1 MVVHAFLVFLFII
14 TQRNQVE
21 VRLKNTPTTFKQT
34 DVLMKFKS
42 AICGSDFSIIWLF
55 VDNIAKITTTLNI
68 LSMALCY
75 ECMKNSKYDVW
86 LLHFKKFWNYKN
98 IIIFKTHLCRI
109 TMKIWQASWHCYLLF
124 LVNWQEDDANYGPCL
139 LYFFRNMTGFLQ
151 SI

>member
-14 TQRNQVE
+14 TQRNPVE

-34 DVLMKFKS
+34 DVLMKLKS

-55 VDNIAKITTTLNI
+55 IDTIAKISTTLNI
-68 LSMALCY
+68 FSMTLY
-75 ECMKNSKYDVW
+75 RDVW
-86 LLHFKKFWNYKN
+86 LLHFKKLWNYKN
-98 IIIFKTHLCRI
+98 IVIFKTHLCRI

-139 LYFFRNMTGFLQ
+139 PYFFRNLTGFLQ

>member
-34 DVLMKFKS
+34 DVLMKLKS

-55 VDNIAKITTTLNI
+55 IDTIAKISTTLNI
-68 LSMALCY
+68 Y
-75 ECMKNSKYDVW
+75 RDVW

-98 IIIFKTHLCRI
+98 IVIFKTHLCRI